1 MRFALGTFRVDGR
14 QFGSNPDYDRRDQ
27 YREVGKG
34 LLIDI
39 RRTFMDCAWITDQP
53 EVIPV
58 LGYCEYAGSLGL
70 NPLASRLDHSG
81 DAVTKMSR
89 KSWKTTA
96 ILR

>member
-1 MRFALGTFRVDGR
+1 M
-14 QFGSNPDYDRRDQ
+14 QRRPEAHLELAAHCGWVTGQ
-27 YREVGKG
+27 
-34 LLIDI
+34 
-39 RRTFMDCAWITDQP
+39 Q

-70 NPLASRLDHSG
+70 NPLAGRLDHSG

-96 ILR
+96 ILRKMATKEGESGLREFAPTC

>member
-1 MRFALGTFRVDGR
+1 MRLQEHV
-14 QFGSNPDYDRRDQ
+14 Q
-27 YREVGKG
+27 VGKG

-39 RRTFMDCAWITDQP
+39 RRAFMDCAWITDQP

-70 NPLASRLDHSG
+70 NPLASRLDHNG
-81 DAVTKMSR
+81 DAVTKMSP